1 MLLVTFLHLIFDLI
15 ISNLT
20 IKFKYDFHMAGPYQL
35 NNYLAQQTERQKAD
49 FLMWERIL
57 DITEQRNVCF
67 KSISVNISL
76 ISVNYSTSCFKG
88 AGYTG

>member
-49 FLMWERIL
+49 FLM
-57 DITEQRNVCF
+57 
-67 KSISVNISL
+67 
-76 ISVNYSTSCFKG
+76 
-88 AGYTG
+88 